1 MGLIEKRAIAKMR
14 DNVVPRYEG
23 ELQKIGGDQISYEII
38 WESFLHDITAL
49 ENLEEKCF
57 RVINDIFKKITVDD
71 IGKEA
76 VAEGVTQIRI
86 SNGTVANI
94 NEFTLKEGVLD
105 VPWDW
110 SGWPGSFYPKTVQEK
125 IETLL

>member
-14 DNVVPRYEG
+14 DDVVPRYEA
-23 ELQKIGGDQISYEII
+23 ELKQIAGDQISYEMN

-49 ENLEEKCF
+49 GNLEEKCF
-57 RVINDIFKKITVDD
+57 RVINDIFKKITVDN
-71 IGKEA
+71 IGVEA
-76 VAEGVTQIRI
+76 VQEGVQKIRI
-86 SNGTVANI
+86 SNAKISNVS
-94 NEFTLKEGVLD
+94 EFTLKEGVLD

-110 SGWPGSFYPKTVQEK
+110 SGFPGSFYPKSVQEK

>member
-14 DNVVPRYEG
+14 DNVVPRYDA
-23 ELQKIGGDQISYEII
+23 ELKQIAGDQISYQMD

-57 RVINDIFKKITVDD
+57 RVLNDIFKKITFDD
-71 IGKEA
+71 IGTQA
-76 VAEGVTQIRI
+76 VHEGVQQIHI
-86 SNGTVANI
+86 SNAKNAAV
-94 NEFTLKEGVLD
+94 NEFSLKDGVLD
-105 VPWDW
+105 IPWDW
-110 SGWPGSFYPKTVQEK
+110 SGFPGSFYPKTVQEK

>member
-14 DNVVPRYEG
+14 DNVVPRYEA
-23 ELQKIGGDQISYEII
+23 ELRKIAGDQIAYEMN
-38 WESFLHDITAL
+38 WESFFHDITAL

-71 IGKEA
+71 IGVQA
-76 VAEGVTQIRI
+76 VQEGVQKIRI
-86 SNGTVANI
+86 SNAKKSAVA
-94 NEFTLKEGVLD
+94 EFTLKDGILD
-105 VPWDW
+105 IPWDW
-110 SGWPGSFYPKTVQEK
+110 SGYPRSFYPKTVQEK

>member
-1 MGLIEKRAIAKMR
+1 MGLIEKRAIAKIR
-14 DNVVPRYEG
+14 DNVVPRYEA
-23 ELQKIGGDQISYEII
+23 ELKQIAGDQISYEMN

-71 IGKEA
+71 IGVEA
-76 VAEGVTQIRI
+76 VQEGVEKIHI
-86 SNGTVANI
+86 SNVKTSNV

-105 VPWDW
+105 IPWDW
-110 SGWPGSFYPKTVQEK
+110 SGYPGSFYPKTVQEK

>member
-1 MGLIEKRAIAKMR
+1 MGLIEKRAIAKIR
-14 DNVVPRYEG
+14 DNVVPRYEA
-23 ELQKIGGDQISYEII
+23 ELKQIAGDKISYEMN

-57 RVINDIFKKITVDD
+57 RVINDIFKKITSDD
-71 IGKEA
+71 IGTEA
-76 VAEGVTQIRI
+76 VQEGVEKIHI
-86 SNGTVANI
+86 SNVKTASV

-105 VPWDW
+105 IPWDW
-110 SGWPGSFYPKTVQEK
+110 SGYPGSFYPKTVQEK

>member
-1 MGLIEKRAIAKMR
+1 MGLIEKRAIANIR

-57 RVINDIFKKITVDD
+57 RVINDIFRKITVDD

-86 SNGTVANI
+86 SNGAVANI

-105 VPWDW
+105 IPWDW

>member
-14 DNVVPRYEG
+14 DDVVPRYEA
-23 ELQKIGGDQISYEII
+23 ELQKIAGDQISYEIN

-71 IGKEA
+71 IGVEA
-76 VAEGVTQIRI
+76 VQESVQKIRI
-86 SNGTVANI
+86 SNAKISNVS
-94 NEFTLKEGVLD
+94 EFTLKEGTLD
-105 VPWDW
+105 LPWDW
-110 SGWPGSFYPKTVQEK
+110 SGFPGSFYPKTVQEK